1 MRSPQRNAPPAQ
13 RRAAVGAA
21 FVAAVAL
28 KCAADAGDDVPER
41 FAVHGQATYVE
52 QETSGFAAPYR
63 GANSLTP
70 DAGRETAD
78 ATLYLGA
85 RVWPG
90 AEAWINVELDQ
101 GFGLDNTLG
110 LAAFPSGEAY
120 KIGKQQPYLRLPR
133 LFVRQ
138 TVDLGGER
146 ENLAPLANQLGGSR
160 AANRWVFTF
169 GKMSVT
175 DLFDVNQYAHD
186 PRSDFLNWAALDAGT
201 FDYAADSWGYTV
213 GAAAEWYEGAWAL
226 RAGLFDLSDIPNSP
240 RLEPGFDE
248 FQVDLELE
256 RRFTVGARHG
266 KLLLT
271 VFDSRGR
278 MGLLDAALAL
288 ARASGAPVD
297 IAAVRSYRS
306 RIGAD
311 LNLEQQIASDWGVFA
326 RYGKA
331 SGNTETY
338 EFADIDR
345 ALSFGVSLQGPRWR
359 RPDDAAGLAVLI
371 DAISAEREQYLN
383 AGGLGLLI
391 GDGRLPHP
399 GAEQG
404 LETYYSAAVLHGWHV
419 TLDYQFFEN
428 PAYNQDRGPVSVF
441 AVRVRGQF

>member
-1 MRSPQRNAPPAQ
+1 MASPQRNARSTL
-13 RRAAVGAA
+13 RRAAVR
-21 FVAAVAL
+21 VAL
-28 KCAADAGDDVPER
+28 VAGVALSCAAAADEDDPQR

-63 GANSLTP
+63 GPNSLTP
-70 DAGRETAD
+70 DAGRETTD
-78 ATLYLGA
+78 ATLYVGA

-120 KIGKQQPYLRLPR
+120 KVGKSQPYLRLPR

-160 AANRWVFTF
+160 GLNRWVFTL
-169 GKMSVT
+169 GKISVT
-175 DLFDVNQYAHD
+175 DIFDLNQYAHD

-256 RRFTVGARHG
+256 RRFTVGARPG

-278 MGLLDAALAL
+278 MGLLDAALER
-288 ARASGAPVD
+288 ARATGAPVRTVKLV
-297 IAAVRSYRS
+297 IAQITPAMPVTAS
-306 RIGAD
+306 R
-311 LNLEQQIASDWGVFA
+311 
-326 RYGKA
+326 
-331 SGNTETY
+331 
-338 EFADIDR
+338 
-345 ALSFGVSLQGPRWR
+345 
-359 RPDDAAGLAVLI
+359 LI
-371 DAISAEREQYLN
+371 Q
-383 AGGLGLLI
+383 
-391 GDGRLPHP
+391 P
-399 GAEQG
+399 GAGMRQPR
-404 LETYYSAAVLHGWHV
+404 TMARPS
-419 TLDYQFFEN
+419 TMPSRN
-428 PAYNQDRGPVSVF
+428 SPNR
-441 AVRVRGQF
+441 